1 MKHNW
6 NFFQN
11 ESADAEKKAL
21 LPVLVIPLVVIVLM
35 IVIVLADYGK
45 KRTEES
51 AAVTETAETQE
62 QEPETMAETGESAET
77 ETDAEAEAET
87 EASEENGDPYT
98 TENLTHDSVPEVLSL
113 MKKYFTARASG
124 DADTMNEIYG
134 VSGLSFTELEHEK
147 TRLRSNSKYVQ
158 DFENITTYVR
168 DGVTADSWLV
178 YALADIKFHSVKTAA
193 PMIMWCYVEKDS
205 EGNFHIINDT
215 DLSENVLQF
224 VETSNH
230 SEEVRKLASSVN
242 VKLKEALNSDEDLNS
257 VYGVLRDGS
266 PVYDDTAVLNRWLDV
281 TEKDK
286 NSRSAT
292 FYNTLPLHD
301 GNHYP
306 GVSKTADYKAR
317 AQKFF
322 DELDA
327 FFTELEKSGRKVMVV
342 VVPEHG
348 GALKGDRMQV
358 SGLRDIPSPS
368 ITDVPVGVKF
378 FGMKAPHQGA
388 PIVID
393 QPSSFLAI
401 SDLVVRVL
409 DGKIFTEDN
418 VDWKKLT
425 SGLPQTAPVSENSN
439 AVVIQYQD
447 KPYVRLNGGDWVPYP
462 Q

>member
-45 KRTEES
+45 KRAEEPP
-51 AAVTETAETQE
+51 AVTETAETEE

-77 ETDAEAEAET
+77 ETDAEAETET
-87 EASEENGDPYT
+87 EASEENGDPYA

-158 DFENITTYVR
+158 EFENITTYVR

-205 EGNFHIINDT
+205 EGNFHIINDA

-266 PVYDDTAVLNRWLDV
+266 PVYDDGQEPEVVIGEEESSGSGTDSVEAEVSVGEESSETV
-281 TEKDK
+281 TE
-286 NSRSAT
+286 SA
-292 FYNTLPLHD
+292 
-301 GNHYP
+301 
-306 GVSKTADYKAR
+306 A
-317 AQKFF
+317 
-322 DELDA
+322 ELQS
-327 FFTELEKSGRKVMVV
+327 TEET
-342 VVPEHG
+342 
-348 GALKGDRMQV
+348 GA
-358 SGLRDIPSPS
+358 
-368 ITDVPVGVKF
+368 
-378 FGMKAPHQGA
+378 AA
-388 PIVID
+388 
-393 QPSSFLAI
+393 
-401 SDLVVRVL
+401 
-409 DGKIFTEDN
+409 N
-418 VDWKKLT
+418 
-425 SGLPQTAPVSENSN
+425 
-439 AVVIQYQD
+439 
-447 KPYVRLNGGDWVPYP
+447 
-462 Q
+462 

>member
-45 KRTEES
+45 KRAEEPP
-51 AAVTETAETQE
+51 AVTETAETEE

-77 ETDAEAEAET
+77 ETDAEAETET
-87 EASEENGDPYT
+87 EASEENGDPYA

-158 DFENITTYVR
+158 EFENITTYVR

-205 EGNFHIINDT
+205 EGNFHIINDA

-266 PVYDDTAVLNRWLDV
+266 PVYDDGQEPEVVIGEEESSGSGTDSVEAEVSVGEESSETV
-281 TEKDK
+281 TE
-286 NSRSAT
+286 SAAEPQST
-292 FYNTLPLHD
+292 EETGAA
-301 GNHYP
+301 GN
-306 GVSKTADYKAR
+306 
-317 AQKFF
+317 
-322 DELDA
+322 
-327 FFTELEKSGRKVMVV
+327 
-342 VVPEHG
+342 
-348 GALKGDRMQV
+348 
-358 SGLRDIPSPS
+358 
-368 ITDVPVGVKF
+368 
-378 FGMKAPHQGA
+378 
-388 PIVID
+388 
-393 QPSSFLAI
+393 
-401 SDLVVRVL
+401 
-409 DGKIFTEDN
+409 
-418 VDWKKLT
+418 
-425 SGLPQTAPVSENSN
+425 
-439 AVVIQYQD
+439 
-447 KPYVRLNGGDWVPYP
+447 
-462 Q
+462 

>member
-45 KRTEES
+45 KRAEEPP
-51 AAVTETAETQE
+51 AVTETAETEE

-77 ETDAEAEAET
+77 ETDTAAEAET
-87 EASEENGDPYT
+87 EASEETGDPYA
-98 TENLTHDSVPEVLSL
+98 TENLTHDSVPEVLGL

-158 DFENITTYVR
+158 EFENITTYVR
-168 DGVTADSWLV
+168 DGATADSWLV

-205 EGNFHIINDT
+205 EGNYHIIKDEN
-215 DLSENVLQF
+215 LSEEVLQLID
-224 VETSNH
+224 VSNH

-266 PVYDDTAVLNRWLDV
+266 PVYDNGDEPEVVIGDGETSESGEDGAAASSESSEGSAQETGAETAVETTAGSEVSIGAESGDSTAADTAN
-281 TEKDK
+281 
-286 NSRSAT
+286 
-292 FYNTLPLHD
+292 
-301 GNHYP
+301 
-306 GVSKTADYKAR
+306 
-317 AQKFF
+317 
-322 DELDA
+322 
-327 FFTELEKSGRKVMVV
+327 
-342 VVPEHG
+342 
-348 GALKGDRMQV
+348 
-358 SGLRDIPSPS
+358 
-368 ITDVPVGVKF
+368 
-378 FGMKAPHQGA
+378 
-388 PIVID
+388 
-393 QPSSFLAI
+393 
-401 SDLVVRVL
+401 
-409 DGKIFTEDN
+409 
-418 VDWKKLT
+418 
-425 SGLPQTAPVSENSN
+425 
-439 AVVIQYQD
+439 
-447 KPYVRLNGGDWVPYP
+447 
-462 Q
+462 

>member
-35 IVIVLADYGK
+35 IVIVFADYGK
-45 KRTEES
+45 KRAEEPP
-51 AAVTETAETQE
+51 AVTETAETEE

-77 ETDAEAEAET
+77 ETDTAAEAET

-158 DFENITTYVR
+158 EFENITTYVR

-266 PVYDDTAVLNRWLDV
+266 PVYDDGQEPEVVIGEEESSGSGTDSVETEVSAGEGSSETV
-281 TEKDK
+281 TE
-286 NSRSAT
+286 SAAE
-292 FYNTLPLHD
+292 PQ
-301 GNHYP
+301 
-306 GVSKTADYKAR
+306 S
-317 AQKFF
+317 
-322 DELDA
+322 
-327 FFTELEKSGRKVMVV
+327 TEET
-342 VVPEHG
+342 
-348 GALKGDRMQV
+348 GA
-358 SGLRDIPSPS
+358 
-368 ITDVPVGVKF
+368 
-378 FGMKAPHQGA
+378 AA
-388 PIVID
+388 
-393 QPSSFLAI
+393 
-401 SDLVVRVL
+401 
-409 DGKIFTEDN
+409 N
-418 VDWKKLT
+418 
-425 SGLPQTAPVSENSN
+425 
-439 AVVIQYQD
+439 
-447 KPYVRLNGGDWVPYP
+447 
-462 Q
+462 

>member
-45 KRTEES
+45 KRAEEPPT
-51 AAVTETAETQE
+51 VTETAETEE
-62 QEPETMAETGESAET
+62 QEPETMAEIGESAET
-77 ETDAEAEAET
+77 ETDTAAEAET
-87 EASEENGDPYT
+87 EASEENGDPYA

-158 DFENITTYVR
+158 EFDNITTYVR
-168 DGVTADSWLV
+168 DGATADSWLV

-205 EGNFHIINDT
+205 EGNYHIIKDEN
-215 DLSENVLQF
+215 LSEEVLQLID
-224 VETSNH
+224 VSNH

-266 PVYDDTAVLNRWLDV
+266 PVYDNGDEPEVVIGDGETSESGEDGAAASSESSEGSAQETGAETAVETTAGSEVSIGAESGDSTAADTAN
-281 TEKDK
+281 
-286 NSRSAT
+286 
-292 FYNTLPLHD
+292 
-301 GNHYP
+301 
-306 GVSKTADYKAR
+306 
-317 AQKFF
+317 
-322 DELDA
+322 
-327 FFTELEKSGRKVMVV
+327 
-342 VVPEHG
+342 
-348 GALKGDRMQV
+348 
-358 SGLRDIPSPS
+358 
-368 ITDVPVGVKF
+368 
-378 FGMKAPHQGA
+378 
-388 PIVID
+388 
-393 QPSSFLAI
+393 
-401 SDLVVRVL
+401 
-409 DGKIFTEDN
+409 
-418 VDWKKLT
+418 
-425 SGLPQTAPVSENSN
+425 
-439 AVVIQYQD
+439 
-447 KPYVRLNGGDWVPYP
+447 
-462 Q
+462 

>member
-11 ESADAEKKAL
+11 ESADEEKKAL

-45 KRTEES
+45 KRTEEP
-51 AAVTETAETQE
+51 AAVTE
-62 QEPETMAETGESAET
+62 MAETGESAET

-87 EASEENGDPYT
+87 EASEENGDPYA

-266 PVYDDTAVLNRWLDV
+266 PVYDDGQ
-281 TEKDK
+281 E
-286 NSRSAT
+286 
-292 FYNTLPLHD
+292 
-301 GNHYP
+301 
-306 GVSKTADYKAR
+306 
-317 AQKFF
+317 
-322 DELDA
+322 
-327 FFTELEKSGRKVMVV
+327 
-342 VVPEHG
+342 PE
-348 GALKGDRMQV
+348 
-358 SGLRDIPSPS
+358 
-368 ITDVPVGVKF
+368 
-378 FGMKAPHQGA
+378 
-388 PIVID
+388 
-393 QPSSFLAI
+393 
-401 SDLVVRVL
+401 
-409 DGKIFTEDN
+409 
-418 VDWKKLT
+418 
-425 SGLPQTAPVSENSN
+425 
-439 AVVIQYQD
+439 VVIGEEESSGSGTD
-447 KPYVRLNGGDWVPYP
+447 SVEAEVSVGEESSETETESVAEP
-462 Q
+462 QSTEETGAAAN

>member
-35 IVIVLADYGK
+35 IVIGLADYGK
-45 KRTEES
+45 KRAEEPP
-51 AAVTETAETQE
+51 AVTETAETEE

-87 EASEENGDPYT
+87 EASEENGDPYA

-158 DFENITTYVR
+158 EFENITTYVR

-205 EGNFHIINDT
+205 EGNFHIINDA

-266 PVYDDTAVLNRWLDV
+266 PVYDDGQEPEVVIGEEESSGSGTDSVEAEVSVGEESSETV
-281 TEKDK
+281 TE
-286 NSRSAT
+286 SAAEPQST
-292 FYNTLPLHD
+292 EETGAA
-301 GNHYP
+301 GN
-306 GVSKTADYKAR
+306 
-317 AQKFF
+317 
-322 DELDA
+322 
-327 FFTELEKSGRKVMVV
+327 
-342 VVPEHG
+342 
-348 GALKGDRMQV
+348 
-358 SGLRDIPSPS
+358 
-368 ITDVPVGVKF
+368 
-378 FGMKAPHQGA
+378 
-388 PIVID
+388 
-393 QPSSFLAI
+393 
-401 SDLVVRVL
+401 
-409 DGKIFTEDN
+409 
-418 VDWKKLT
+418 
-425 SGLPQTAPVSENSN
+425 
-439 AVVIQYQD
+439 
-447 KPYVRLNGGDWVPYP
+447 
-462 Q
+462 

>member
-11 ESADAEKKAL
+11 ESADEEKKAL

-45 KRTEES
+45 KRAEEPP
-51 AAVTETAETQE
+51 AVTETAETEE

-77 ETDAEAEAET
+77 ETDTAAEAET

-134 VSGLSFTELEHEK
+134 VSGLSFTEVEHEK

-158 DFENITTYVR
+158 EFENITTYVR

-266 PVYDDTAVLNRWLDV
+266 PVYDDGQ
-281 TEKDK
+281 E
-286 NSRSAT
+286 
-292 FYNTLPLHD
+292 
-301 GNHYP
+301 
-306 GVSKTADYKAR
+306 
-317 AQKFF
+317 
-322 DELDA
+322 
-327 FFTELEKSGRKVMVV
+327 
-342 VVPEHG
+342 PE
-348 GALKGDRMQV
+348 
-358 SGLRDIPSPS
+358 
-368 ITDVPVGVKF
+368 
-378 FGMKAPHQGA
+378 
-388 PIVID
+388 
-393 QPSSFLAI
+393 
-401 SDLVVRVL
+401 
-409 DGKIFTEDN
+409 
-418 VDWKKLT
+418 
-425 SGLPQTAPVSENSN
+425 
-439 AVVIQYQD
+439 VVIGEEESSGSGTDSVEAEVSVGEESSETETESAAELQSTEETGAAG
-447 KPYVRLNGGDWVPYP
+447 N
-462 Q
+462 

>member
-45 KRTEES
+45 KRAEEPP
-51 AAVTETAETQE
+51 AVTETAETEE

-77 ETDAEAEAET
+77 EIDTAAEAET

-158 DFENITTYVR
+158 EFDNITTYVR
-168 DGVTADSWLV
+168 DGATADSWLV

-205 EGNFHIINDT
+205 EGNYHIIQDEN
-215 DLSENVLQF
+215 LSEEVLQLID
-224 VETSNH
+224 VSNH

-266 PVYDDTAVLNRWLDV
+266 PVYDNGDEPEVVIGDGETSESGEDGAAASSESSEGSVQETGAETAVETTAGSEVSIGAESGDSTAADTAN
-281 TEKDK
+281 
-286 NSRSAT
+286 
-292 FYNTLPLHD
+292 
-301 GNHYP
+301 
-306 GVSKTADYKAR
+306 
-317 AQKFF
+317 
-322 DELDA
+322 
-327 FFTELEKSGRKVMVV
+327 
-342 VVPEHG
+342 
-348 GALKGDRMQV
+348 
-358 SGLRDIPSPS
+358 
-368 ITDVPVGVKF
+368 
-378 FGMKAPHQGA
+378 
-388 PIVID
+388 
-393 QPSSFLAI
+393 
-401 SDLVVRVL
+401 
-409 DGKIFTEDN
+409 
-418 VDWKKLT
+418 
-425 SGLPQTAPVSENSN
+425 
-439 AVVIQYQD
+439 
-447 KPYVRLNGGDWVPYP
+447 
-462 Q
+462 

>member
-45 KRTEES
+45 KRAEEPP
-51 AAVTETAETQE
+51 AVTETAETEE

-77 ETDAEAEAET
+77 ETDAEAETET
-87 EASEENGDPYT
+87 EASEENGDPYA

-158 DFENITTYVR
+158 EFDNITTYVR
-168 DGVTADSWLV
+168 DGATADSWLV

-205 EGNFHIINDT
+205 EGNYHIIKDEN
-215 DLSENVLQF
+215 LSEEVLQLID
-224 VETSNH
+224 VSNH

-266 PVYDDTAVLNRWLDV
+266 PVYDNGDEPEVVIGDGETSESGEDGAAASSESSEGSAQETGAETAVETTAGSEVSIGAESGDSTAADTAN
-281 TEKDK
+281 
-286 NSRSAT
+286 
-292 FYNTLPLHD
+292 
-301 GNHYP
+301 
-306 GVSKTADYKAR
+306 
-317 AQKFF
+317 
-322 DELDA
+322 
-327 FFTELEKSGRKVMVV
+327 
-342 VVPEHG
+342 
-348 GALKGDRMQV
+348 
-358 SGLRDIPSPS
+358 
-368 ITDVPVGVKF
+368 
-378 FGMKAPHQGA
+378 
-388 PIVID
+388 
-393 QPSSFLAI
+393 
-401 SDLVVRVL
+401 
-409 DGKIFTEDN
+409 
-418 VDWKKLT
+418 
-425 SGLPQTAPVSENSN
+425 
-439 AVVIQYQD
+439 
-447 KPYVRLNGGDWVPYP
+447 
-462 Q
+462 

>member
-11 ESADAEKKAL
+11 ESADEEKKAL

-45 KRTEES
+45 KRTEEP

-77 ETDAEAEAET
+77 ETDTAAEAET
-87 EASEENGDPYT
+87 EASEENGDPYA

-158 DFENITTYVR
+158 EFENITTYVR

-266 PVYDDTAVLNRWLDV
+266 PVYDDGQ
-281 TEKDK
+281 E
-286 NSRSAT
+286 
-292 FYNTLPLHD
+292 
-301 GNHYP
+301 
-306 GVSKTADYKAR
+306 
-317 AQKFF
+317 
-322 DELDA
+322 
-327 FFTELEKSGRKVMVV
+327 
-342 VVPEHG
+342 PE
-348 GALKGDRMQV
+348 
-358 SGLRDIPSPS
+358 
-368 ITDVPVGVKF
+368 
-378 FGMKAPHQGA
+378 
-388 PIVID
+388 
-393 QPSSFLAI
+393 
-401 SDLVVRVL
+401 
-409 DGKIFTEDN
+409 
-418 VDWKKLT
+418 
-425 SGLPQTAPVSENSN
+425 
-439 AVVIQYQD
+439 VVIGEEESSGSGTD
-447 KPYVRLNGGDWVPYP
+447 SVEAEVSAGEESSETETESVAEP
-462 Q
+462 QSTEETGAAGN

>member
-45 KRTEES
+45 KRAEEPP
-51 AAVTETAETQE
+51 AVTETAETEE

-77 ETDAEAEAET
+77 ETDAEAETET
-87 EASEENGDPYT
+87 EASEENGDPYA

-158 DFENITTYVR
+158 EFENITTYVR

-266 PVYDDTAVLNRWLDV
+266 PVYDDGQEPEVVIGEEESSGSGTDSVEAEVSAGEGSSETV
-281 TEKDK
+281 TE
-286 NSRSAT
+286 SAAE
-292 FYNTLPLHD
+292 PQ
-301 GNHYP
+301 
-306 GVSKTADYKAR
+306 S
-317 AQKFF
+317 
-322 DELDA
+322 
-327 FFTELEKSGRKVMVV
+327 TEET
-342 VVPEHG
+342 
-348 GALKGDRMQV
+348 GA
-358 SGLRDIPSPS
+358 
-368 ITDVPVGVKF
+368 
-378 FGMKAPHQGA
+378 AA
-388 PIVID
+388 
-393 QPSSFLAI
+393 
-401 SDLVVRVL
+401 
-409 DGKIFTEDN
+409 N
-418 VDWKKLT
+418 
-425 SGLPQTAPVSENSN
+425 
-439 AVVIQYQD
+439 
-447 KPYVRLNGGDWVPYP
+447 
-462 Q
+462 

>member
-45 KRTEES
+45 KRAEEPP
-51 AAVTETAETQE
+51 AVTETAETEE

-77 ETDAEAEAET
+77 ETDAEAETET

-158 DFENITTYVR
+158 EFENITTYVR

-266 PVYDDTAVLNRWLDV
+266 PVYDDGQEPEVVIGEEESSGSGTDSVEAEVSVGEESSETV
-281 TEKDK
+281 TE
-286 NSRSAT
+286 SAAEPQST
-292 FYNTLPLHD
+292 EETGAA
-301 GNHYP
+301 GN
-306 GVSKTADYKAR
+306 
-317 AQKFF
+317 
-322 DELDA
+322 
-327 FFTELEKSGRKVMVV
+327 
-342 VVPEHG
+342 
-348 GALKGDRMQV
+348 
-358 SGLRDIPSPS
+358 
-368 ITDVPVGVKF
+368 
-378 FGMKAPHQGA
+378 
-388 PIVID
+388 
-393 QPSSFLAI
+393 
-401 SDLVVRVL
+401 
-409 DGKIFTEDN
+409 
-418 VDWKKLT
+418 
-425 SGLPQTAPVSENSN
+425 
-439 AVVIQYQD
+439 
-447 KPYVRLNGGDWVPYP
+447 
-462 Q
+462 

>member
-45 KRTEES
+45 KRAEEPP
-51 AAVTETAETQE
+51 AVTETAETEE

-77 ETDAEAEAET
+77 ETDTAAEAET
-87 EASEENGDPYT
+87 EASEETGDPYA

-158 DFENITTYVR
+158 EFDNITTYVR
-168 DGVTADSWLV
+168 DGATADSWLV

-205 EGNFHIINDT
+205 EGNYHIIKDEN
-215 DLSENVLQF
+215 LSEEILQLID
-224 VETSNH
+224 VSNH

-266 PVYDDTAVLNRWLDV
+266 PVYDNGDEPEVVIGDGETSESGEDGAAASSESSEGSAQETGAETAVETTAGSEVSIGAESGDSTAADTAN
-281 TEKDK
+281 
-286 NSRSAT
+286 
-292 FYNTLPLHD
+292 
-301 GNHYP
+301 
-306 GVSKTADYKAR
+306 
-317 AQKFF
+317 
-322 DELDA
+322 
-327 FFTELEKSGRKVMVV
+327 
-342 VVPEHG
+342 
-348 GALKGDRMQV
+348 
-358 SGLRDIPSPS
+358 
-368 ITDVPVGVKF
+368 
-378 FGMKAPHQGA
+378 
-388 PIVID
+388 
-393 QPSSFLAI
+393 
-401 SDLVVRVL
+401 
-409 DGKIFTEDN
+409 
-418 VDWKKLT
+418 
-425 SGLPQTAPVSENSN
+425 
-439 AVVIQYQD
+439 
-447 KPYVRLNGGDWVPYP
+447 
-462 Q
+462 

>member
-1 MKHNW
+1 M
-6 NFFQN
+6 
-11 ESADAEKKAL
+11 
-21 LPVLVIPLVVIVLM
+21 IPLVVIVLM

-45 KRTEES
+45 KRTEEP

-62 QEPETMAETGESAET
+62 QEPETMAETDESAET

-87 EASEENGDPYT
+87 EASEENGDPYA

-158 DFENITTYVR
+158 EFENITTYVR

-266 PVYDDTAVLNRWLDV
+266 PVYDDGQ
-281 TEKDK
+281 E
-286 NSRSAT
+286 
-292 FYNTLPLHD
+292 
-301 GNHYP
+301 
-306 GVSKTADYKAR
+306 
-317 AQKFF
+317 
-322 DELDA
+322 
-327 FFTELEKSGRKVMVV
+327 
-342 VVPEHG
+342 PE
-348 GALKGDRMQV
+348 
-358 SGLRDIPSPS
+358 
-368 ITDVPVGVKF
+368 
-378 FGMKAPHQGA
+378 
-388 PIVID
+388 
-393 QPSSFLAI
+393 
-401 SDLVVRVL
+401 
-409 DGKIFTEDN
+409 
-418 VDWKKLT
+418 
-425 SGLPQTAPVSENSN
+425 
-439 AVVIQYQD
+439 VVIGEEESSGSGTD
-447 KPYVRLNGGDWVPYP
+447 SVEAEVSVGEESSETETESVAEP
-462 Q
+462 QSTEETGAAGN

>member
-45 KRTEES
+45 KRAEEPPT
-51 AAVTETAETQE
+51 VTETAETEE

-77 ETDAEAEAET
+77 ETDTAAEAET
-87 EASEENGDPYT
+87 EASEENGDPYA

-158 DFENITTYVR
+158 EFDNITTYVR
-168 DGVTADSWLV
+168 DGATADSWLV

-205 EGNFHIINDT
+205 EGNYHIIKDEN
-215 DLSENVLQF
+215 LSEEVLQLID
-224 VETSNH
+224 VSNH

-266 PVYDDTAVLNRWLDV
+266 PVYDNGDKPEVVIGDGETSESGEDGAAASSESSEGSAQETGAETAVETTAGSEVSIGAESGDSTAADTAN
-281 TEKDK
+281 
-286 NSRSAT
+286 
-292 FYNTLPLHD
+292 
-301 GNHYP
+301 
-306 GVSKTADYKAR
+306 
-317 AQKFF
+317 
-322 DELDA
+322 
-327 FFTELEKSGRKVMVV
+327 
-342 VVPEHG
+342 
-348 GALKGDRMQV
+348 
-358 SGLRDIPSPS
+358 
-368 ITDVPVGVKF
+368 
-378 FGMKAPHQGA
+378 
-388 PIVID
+388 
-393 QPSSFLAI
+393 
-401 SDLVVRVL
+401 
-409 DGKIFTEDN
+409 
-418 VDWKKLT
+418 
-425 SGLPQTAPVSENSN
+425 
-439 AVVIQYQD
+439 
-447 KPYVRLNGGDWVPYP
+447 
-462 Q
+462 

>member
-45 KRTEES
+45 KRAEEPP
-51 AAVTETAETQE
+51 AVTETAETEE

-77 ETDAEAEAET
+77 ETDTAAEAET
-87 EASEENGDPYT
+87 EASEENGDPYA

-158 DFENITTYVR
+158 EFDNITTYVR
-168 DGVTADSWLV
+168 DGATADSWLV

-205 EGNFHIINDT
+205 EGNYHIIKDEN
-215 DLSENVLQF
+215 LSEEVLQLID
-224 VETSNH
+224 VSNH

-242 VKLKEALNSDEDLNS
+242 VKLKEVLNSDEDLNS

-266 PVYDDTAVLNRWLDV
+266 PVYDNGDEPEVVIGDGETSESGEDGAAASSESSEGSAQETGAETAVETTAGSEVSIGAESGDSTAADTAN
-281 TEKDK
+281 
-286 NSRSAT
+286 
-292 FYNTLPLHD
+292 
-301 GNHYP
+301 
-306 GVSKTADYKAR
+306 
-317 AQKFF
+317 
-322 DELDA
+322 
-327 FFTELEKSGRKVMVV
+327 
-342 VVPEHG
+342 
-348 GALKGDRMQV
+348 
-358 SGLRDIPSPS
+358 
-368 ITDVPVGVKF
+368 
-378 FGMKAPHQGA
+378 
-388 PIVID
+388 
-393 QPSSFLAI
+393 
-401 SDLVVRVL
+401 
-409 DGKIFTEDN
+409 
-418 VDWKKLT
+418 
-425 SGLPQTAPVSENSN
+425 
-439 AVVIQYQD
+439 
-447 KPYVRLNGGDWVPYP
+447 
-462 Q
+462 

>member
-11 ESADAEKKAL
+11 ESADEEKKAL

-45 KRTEES
+45 KRTEEP

-77 ETDAEAEAET
+77 ETDTAAEAET
-87 EASEENGDPYT
+87 EASEENGDPYA

-266 PVYDDTAVLNRWLDV
+266 PVYDDGQ
-281 TEKDK
+281 E
-286 NSRSAT
+286 
-292 FYNTLPLHD
+292 
-301 GNHYP
+301 
-306 GVSKTADYKAR
+306 
-317 AQKFF
+317 
-322 DELDA
+322 
-327 FFTELEKSGRKVMVV
+327 
-342 VVPEHG
+342 PE
-348 GALKGDRMQV
+348 
-358 SGLRDIPSPS
+358 
-368 ITDVPVGVKF
+368 
-378 FGMKAPHQGA
+378 
-388 PIVID
+388 
-393 QPSSFLAI
+393 
-401 SDLVVRVL
+401 
-409 DGKIFTEDN
+409 
-418 VDWKKLT
+418 
-425 SGLPQTAPVSENSN
+425 
-439 AVVIQYQD
+439 VVIGEEESSGSGTD
-447 KPYVRLNGGDWVPYP
+447 SVEAEVSVGEESSETETESVAEETGTAAN
-462 Q
+462 

>member
-11 ESADAEKKAL
+11 ESADQEKKAL

-45 KRTEES
+45 KRTEEP

-77 ETDAEAEAET
+77 ETDTAAEAET
-87 EASEENGDPYT
+87 EASEEKGDPYA

-178 YALADIKFHSVKTAA
+178 YALADIKFHSAKTAA

-266 PVYDDTAVLNRWLDV
+266 PVYDDGQ
-281 TEKDK
+281 E
-286 NSRSAT
+286 
-292 FYNTLPLHD
+292 
-301 GNHYP
+301 
-306 GVSKTADYKAR
+306 
-317 AQKFF
+317 
-322 DELDA
+322 
-327 FFTELEKSGRKVMVV
+327 
-342 VVPEHG
+342 PE
-348 GALKGDRMQV
+348 
-358 SGLRDIPSPS
+358 
-368 ITDVPVGVKF
+368 
-378 FGMKAPHQGA
+378 
-388 PIVID
+388 
-393 QPSSFLAI
+393 
-401 SDLVVRVL
+401 
-409 DGKIFTEDN
+409 
-418 VDWKKLT
+418 
-425 SGLPQTAPVSENSN
+425 
-439 AVVIQYQD
+439 VVIGEEESSGSGTD
-447 KPYVRLNGGDWVPYP
+447 SVEAEVSVGEESSETETESVAEP
-462 Q
+462 QSTEETGAAAN

>member
-11 ESADAEKKAL
+11 ESADEEKKAL

-45 KRTEES
+45 KRTEEP

-87 EASEENGDPYT
+87 EASEENGDPYA

-158 DFENITTYVR
+158 EFENITTYVR

-205 EGNFHIINDT
+205 EGNFHIINDA

-266 PVYDDTAVLNRWLDV
+266 PVYDDGQ
-281 TEKDK
+281 E
-286 NSRSAT
+286 
-292 FYNTLPLHD
+292 
-301 GNHYP
+301 
-306 GVSKTADYKAR
+306 
-317 AQKFF
+317 
-322 DELDA
+322 
-327 FFTELEKSGRKVMVV
+327 
-342 VVPEHG
+342 PE
-348 GALKGDRMQV
+348 
-358 SGLRDIPSPS
+358 
-368 ITDVPVGVKF
+368 
-378 FGMKAPHQGA
+378 
-388 PIVID
+388 
-393 QPSSFLAI
+393 
-401 SDLVVRVL
+401 
-409 DGKIFTEDN
+409 
-418 VDWKKLT
+418 
-425 SGLPQTAPVSENSN
+425 
-439 AVVIQYQD
+439 VVIGEEESSGSGTD
-447 KPYVRLNGGDWVPYP
+447 SVEAEVSVGEESSETETESVAEP
-462 Q
+462 QSTEETGAAGN

>member
-6 NFFQN
+6 YFFQN
-11 ESADAEKKAL
+11 ESADEEKKAL

-45 KRTEES
+45 KRTEEP

-87 EASEENGDPYT
+87 EASEENGDPYA

-168 DGVTADSWLV
+168 AGVTSDSWLV

-205 EGNFHIINDT
+205 EGNYHIINDA
-215 DLSENVLQF
+215 DLSEDVLQF
-224 VETSNH
+224 VDTSNH

-266 PVYDDTAVLNRWLDV
+266 PVYDN
-281 TEKDK
+281 
-286 NSRSAT
+286 
-292 FYNTLPLHD
+292 
-301 GNHYP
+301 G
-306 GVSKTADYKAR
+306 
-317 AQKFF
+317 
-322 DELDA
+322 DE
-327 FFTELEKSGRKVMVV
+327 
-342 VVPEHG
+342 PE
-348 GALKGDRMQV
+348 
-358 SGLRDIPSPS
+358 
-368 ITDVPVGVKF
+368 
-378 FGMKAPHQGA
+378 
-388 PIVID
+388 
-393 QPSSFLAI
+393 
-401 SDLVVRVL
+401 
-409 DGKIFTEDN
+409 
-418 VDWKKLT
+418 
-425 SGLPQTAPVSENSN
+425 
-439 AVVIQYQD
+439 VVIGD
-447 KPYVRLNGGDWVPYP
+447 DETSESSEAGAENGESAADGSAENGSAAAEAGHGAGAET
-462 Q
+462 QAASTETQSAETAAAAN

>member
-45 KRTEES
+45 KRAEELP
-51 AAVTETAETQE
+51 AVTETAETEE

-77 ETDAEAEAET
+77 ETDTAAEAET

-98 TENLTHDSVPEVLSL
+98 TENLTHDSVLEVLSL

-134 VSGLSFTELEHEK
+134 VSGRSFTELEHEK
-147 TRLRSNSKYVQ
+147 TRLRSNSNYVQ
-158 DFENITTYVR
+158 EFENITTYVR

-205 EGNFHIINDT
+205 EGNFHIINDA

-266 PVYDDTAVLNRWLDV
+266 PVYDDGQEPEVV
-281 TEKDK
+281 IGEEE
-286 NSRSAT
+286 S
-292 FYNTLPLHD
+292 
-301 GNHYP
+301 
-306 GVSKTADYKAR
+306 
-317 AQKFF
+317 
-322 DELDA
+322 
-327 FFTELEKSGRKVMVV
+327 SGR
-342 VVPEHG
+342 
-348 GALKGDRMQV
+348 GAASVETEV
-358 SGLRDIPSPS
+358 SAGEGSSETATESAAELQS
-368 ITDVPVGVKF
+368 TEET
-378 FGMKAPHQGA
+378 GA
-388 PIVID
+388 
-393 QPSSFLAI
+393 AA
-401 SDLVVRVL
+401 
-409 DGKIFTEDN
+409 N
-418 VDWKKLT
+418 
-425 SGLPQTAPVSENSN
+425 
-439 AVVIQYQD
+439 
-447 KPYVRLNGGDWVPYP
+447 
-462 Q
+462 

>member
-11 ESADAEKKAL
+11 ESADEEKKAL

-45 KRTEES
+45 KRTEEP

-77 ETDAEAEAET
+77 ETDTAAEAET
-87 EASEENGDPYT
+87 EASEEKGDPYA

-113 MKKYFTARASG
+113 MKKYFAARASA

-266 PVYDDTAVLNRWLDV
+266 PVYDDGQ
-281 TEKDK
+281 E
-286 NSRSAT
+286 
-292 FYNTLPLHD
+292 
-301 GNHYP
+301 
-306 GVSKTADYKAR
+306 
-317 AQKFF
+317 
-322 DELDA
+322 
-327 FFTELEKSGRKVMVV
+327 
-342 VVPEHG
+342 PE
-348 GALKGDRMQV
+348 
-358 SGLRDIPSPS
+358 
-368 ITDVPVGVKF
+368 
-378 FGMKAPHQGA
+378 
-388 PIVID
+388 
-393 QPSSFLAI
+393 
-401 SDLVVRVL
+401 
-409 DGKIFTEDN
+409 
-418 VDWKKLT
+418 
-425 SGLPQTAPVSENSN
+425 
-439 AVVIQYQD
+439 VVIGEEESSGSGTD
-447 KPYVRLNGGDWVPYP
+447 SVEAEVSVGEESSETETESVAEP
-462 Q
+462 QSTEETGAAAN

>member
-11 ESADAEKKAL
+11 ESADEEKKAL

-45 KRTEES
+45 KRAEEPP
-51 AAVTETAETQE
+51 AVTETAETEE

-87 EASEENGDPYT
+87 EASEENGDPYA

-158 DFENITTYVR
+158 EFENITTYVR

-205 EGNFHIINDT
+205 EGNFHIINDA

-266 PVYDDTAVLNRWLDV
+266 PVYDDGQEPEVVIGEEESSGSGTDSVEAEVSVGEESSETV
-281 TEKDK
+281 TE
-286 NSRSAT
+286 SAAEPQST
-292 FYNTLPLHD
+292 EETGAA
-301 GNHYP
+301 GN
-306 GVSKTADYKAR
+306 
-317 AQKFF
+317 
-322 DELDA
+322 
-327 FFTELEKSGRKVMVV
+327 
-342 VVPEHG
+342 
-348 GALKGDRMQV
+348 
-358 SGLRDIPSPS
+358 
-368 ITDVPVGVKF
+368 
-378 FGMKAPHQGA
+378 
-388 PIVID
+388 
-393 QPSSFLAI
+393 
-401 SDLVVRVL
+401 
-409 DGKIFTEDN
+409 
-418 VDWKKLT
+418 
-425 SGLPQTAPVSENSN
+425 
-439 AVVIQYQD
+439 
-447 KPYVRLNGGDWVPYP
+447 
-462 Q
+462 

>member
-45 KRTEES
+45 KRAEEPP
-51 AAVTETAETQE
+51 AVTETAETEE

-77 ETDAEAEAET
+77 ETDAEAETET
-87 EASEENGDPYT
+87 EASEENGDPYA

-158 DFENITTYVR
+158 EFDNITTYVR
-168 DGVTADSWLV
+168 DGATADSWLV

-205 EGNFHIINDT
+205 EGNYHIIQDEN
-215 DLSENVLQF
+215 LSEEVLQLID
-224 VETSNH
+224 VSNH

-266 PVYDDTAVLNRWLDV
+266 PVYDNGDEPEVVIGDGETSENGEDGAAASSESSEGSAQETGAETAVETTAGSEVSIGAESRDSTAADTAN
-281 TEKDK
+281 
-286 NSRSAT
+286 
-292 FYNTLPLHD
+292 
-301 GNHYP
+301 
-306 GVSKTADYKAR
+306 
-317 AQKFF
+317 
-322 DELDA
+322 
-327 FFTELEKSGRKVMVV
+327 
-342 VVPEHG
+342 
-348 GALKGDRMQV
+348 
-358 SGLRDIPSPS
+358 
-368 ITDVPVGVKF
+368 
-378 FGMKAPHQGA
+378 
-388 PIVID
+388 
-393 QPSSFLAI
+393 
-401 SDLVVRVL
+401 
-409 DGKIFTEDN
+409 
-418 VDWKKLT
+418 
-425 SGLPQTAPVSENSN
+425 
-439 AVVIQYQD
+439 
-447 KPYVRLNGGDWVPYP
+447 
-462 Q
+462 

>member
-11 ESADAEKKAL
+11 ESADEEKKAL

-45 KRTEES
+45 KRTEEP

-77 ETDAEAEAET
+77 ETDTAAEAET
-87 EASEENGDPYT
+87 EASEENGDPYA

-124 DADTMNEIYG
+124 DADIMNEIYG

-178 YALADIKFHSVKTAA
+178 YALADIKFHSVKTVA

-266 PVYDDTAVLNRWLDV
+266 PVYDDGQ
-281 TEKDK
+281 E
-286 NSRSAT
+286 
-292 FYNTLPLHD
+292 
-301 GNHYP
+301 
-306 GVSKTADYKAR
+306 
-317 AQKFF
+317 
-322 DELDA
+322 
-327 FFTELEKSGRKVMVV
+327 
-342 VVPEHG
+342 PE
-348 GALKGDRMQV
+348 
-358 SGLRDIPSPS
+358 
-368 ITDVPVGVKF
+368 
-378 FGMKAPHQGA
+378 
-388 PIVID
+388 
-393 QPSSFLAI
+393 
-401 SDLVVRVL
+401 
-409 DGKIFTEDN
+409 
-418 VDWKKLT
+418 
-425 SGLPQTAPVSENSN
+425 
-439 AVVIQYQD
+439 VVIGEEESSGSGTD
-447 KPYVRLNGGDWVPYP
+447 SVEAEVSVGEESSETETESVAEP
-462 Q
+462 QSTEETGAAAN

>member
-35 IVIVLADYGK
+35 IVIVLVDYGK
-45 KRTEES
+45 KRAEEPP
-51 AAVTETAETQE
+51 AVTETAETEE
-62 QEPETMAETGESAET
+62 QEPETMTETGESAET
-77 ETDAEAEAET
+77 ETDTAAEAET

-158 DFENITTYVR
+158 EFENITTYVR

-266 PVYDDTAVLNRWLDV
+266 PVYDDGQ
-281 TEKDK
+281 E
-286 NSRSAT
+286 
-292 FYNTLPLHD
+292 
-301 GNHYP
+301 
-306 GVSKTADYKAR
+306 
-317 AQKFF
+317 
-322 DELDA
+322 
-327 FFTELEKSGRKVMVV
+327 
-342 VVPEHG
+342 PE
-348 GALKGDRMQV
+348 
-358 SGLRDIPSPS
+358 
-368 ITDVPVGVKF
+368 
-378 FGMKAPHQGA
+378 
-388 PIVID
+388 
-393 QPSSFLAI
+393 
-401 SDLVVRVL
+401 
-409 DGKIFTEDN
+409 
-418 VDWKKLT
+418 
-425 SGLPQTAPVSENSN
+425 
-439 AVVIQYQD
+439 VVIGEEESSGSGTDSVEAEVSVGEESSETETESAAELQSTEETGAAG
-447 KPYVRLNGGDWVPYP
+447 N
-462 Q
+462 

>member
-11 ESADAEKKAL
+11 ESADEEKKAL

-45 KRTEES
+45 KRTEEP

-87 EASEENGDPYT
+87 EASEENGDPYA

-158 DFENITTYVR
+158 EFENITTYVR

-205 EGNFHIINDT
+205 EGNFHIINDA

-266 PVYDDTAVLNRWLDV
+266 PVYDDGQ
-281 TEKDK
+281 E
-286 NSRSAT
+286 
-292 FYNTLPLHD
+292 
-301 GNHYP
+301 
-306 GVSKTADYKAR
+306 
-317 AQKFF
+317 
-322 DELDA
+322 
-327 FFTELEKSGRKVMVV
+327 
-342 VVPEHG
+342 PE
-348 GALKGDRMQV
+348 
-358 SGLRDIPSPS
+358 
-368 ITDVPVGVKF
+368 
-378 FGMKAPHQGA
+378 
-388 PIVID
+388 
-393 QPSSFLAI
+393 
-401 SDLVVRVL
+401 
-409 DGKIFTEDN
+409 
-418 VDWKKLT
+418 
-425 SGLPQTAPVSENSN
+425 
-439 AVVIQYQD
+439 VVIGEEESSGSGTD
-447 KPYVRLNGGDWVPYP
+447 SVEAEVSVGEESSETETESVAEP
-462 Q
+462 QSTEETGAAAN